1 MSKYKDTKL
10 TIFQNYE
17 EIIQDAIENEC
28 EDLTYQLI
36 GILPNQT
43 VVKANLYNSK
53 SGAKRAEHYFLVDEA
68 EMKAAME
75 DRKDDADGIREL
87 SFEDFSKNYKS
98 TFYIR
103 AFPTMDFK
111 PAKYFAEEVLQVIP
125 AALKNQGSKVD
136 KKLLQTYRKKW
147 KTVNG
152 IYKTIDYAQI
162 NAVLE
167 KFDVDKTKIALLPDL
182 INECNTLNFQL
193 FGGNVS
199 RYRTPDNYLVL
210 SPLTAAFSLFQ
221 HYLCQNYE
229 DCKKKDSCIVK
240 FQKGLVATLESLM
253 AMDQT
258 IFMVPEIA
266 SDKMEINLNLMCSE
280 CINNDALN
288 MPSQYYRKVNADTI
302 SISEYHE
309 KCQKWGLP
317 VYPNFMSFGN
327 KGMQIWMVRLFLY
340 GGWIEKSLG
349 SKKKGDIVKYLSVF
363 LKLMVPLE
371 VLDNV
376 YYMDFLSHLAQGT
389 GQPWP
394 APGTMLEKQLK
405 GYQPIGINFED
416 FSKWLEAAEKA
427 WQLPENSSDPS
438 ATEFPEMN

>member
-28 EDLTYQLI
+28 EDVTYQLI

-53 SGAKRAEHYFLVDEA
+53 SGAKRAEHYFLVDET

-75 DRKDDADGIREL
+75 DQKDDADGIRNL

-98 TFYIR
+98 IFYIR

-125 AALKNQGSKVD
+125 AALRNQGSKVD
-136 KKLLQTYRKKW
+136 KKLLQNYRKKW

-167 KFDVDKTKIALLPDL
+167 KFDVDKTKIAL
-182 INECNTLNFQL
+182 

-199 RYRTPDNYLVL
+199 RFRTPNNSLVL

-229 DCKKKDSCIVK
+229 NCKKKDSCIVK

-258 IFMVPEIA
+258 IFMEPQGAYSRIEN
-266 SDKMEINLNLMCSE
+266 NLDLMCSE
-280 CINNDALN
+280 CINNPALN
-288 MPSQYYRKVNADTI
+288 MPSQYYRKVNTDIIA
-302 SISEYHE
+302 ISEYHQ

-317 VYPNFMSFGN
+317 VYPNFMCFGN
-327 KGMQIWMVRLFLY
+327 KGIQIWMVRLFLY

-349 SKKKGDIVKYLSVF
+349 SKKKEEIVRYLSVF
-363 LKLMVPLE
+363 LNLMVPLE

-376 YYMDFLSHLAQGT
+376 YYLDFLNHLAQGS

-394 APGTMLEKQLK
+394 APGSNLEKQLK
-405 GYQPIGINFED
+405 GYEPIGINFEV
-416 FSKWLEAAEKA
+416 FSNWLEAAEKA
-427 WQLPENSSDPS
+427 WQLPENSSEPIMNG
-438 ATEFPEMN
+438 FPEID